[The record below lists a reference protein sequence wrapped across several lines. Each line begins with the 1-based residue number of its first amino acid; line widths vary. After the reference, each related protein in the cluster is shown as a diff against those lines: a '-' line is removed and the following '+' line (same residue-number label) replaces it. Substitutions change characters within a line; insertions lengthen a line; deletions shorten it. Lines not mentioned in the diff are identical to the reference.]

1 MFCSRLGPLMVSQ
14 ICSAVA
20 VASSA
25 DRAAYRRKYDAG
37 SAKAVLRRRRNRST
51 YHARMSAVAAST

>member
-1 MFCSRLGPLMVSQ
+1 MVSQ